1 MDRVYISVRFLANV
15 EDIKNLRLV
24 PYTTIH
30 IDNFYQKLNFVRAVV
45 VKRKAI
51 LIVVFSHKIPPYLL
65 SSEMA
70 EKKTRLLLLLSDS
83 SDSHLLRDSKH
94 WN

>member
-1 MDRVYISVRFLANV
+1 MCISVRFLANV

-30 IDNFYQKLNFVRAVV
+30 IDSFYRKLKSVRAVV

-51 LIVVFSHKIPPYLL
+51 LIVVFLYKILPYLRL
-65 SSEMA
+65 CEMVA
-70 EKKTRLLLLLSDS
+70 LMLAAFWTRFWLIWLLV
-83 SDSHLLRDSKH
+83 
-94 WN
+94 